1 MTPILSPLK
10 PAALGVTLSLAALA
24 PAFAQDYPT
33 QNIDLVVP
41 FAPGGAVDTT
51 ARLIADAANAHLDG
65 VEIQVSNRAGG
76 GGIVGQNYVAQAEP
90 DGYTVLAITSSVVT
104 NPRLSGAPY
113 AITDFTPVA
122 AYNLDPQVIAV
133 PADSRFASI
142 EDFVAAATEAP
153 LTMSVAGIGTS
164 HHMSGLALE
173 AAGDMQFTYLPSNGF
188 GQQLQMVLGGH
199 VDGAFWPLGEAA
211 SHAQGGTV
219 RLLAVAAEERD
230 PNFPDVPTFEEA
242 GLGLPLWATFRGLA
256 VPAGT
261 PDEVV
266 AFLSDLMQTVAED
279 EGFQQ
284 RFTEA
289 GYTVSFRPAARFAE
303 IINAYDATSSAIIEE
318 HGLGQ

>member
-1 MTPILSPLK
+1 MTNLLSPLK
-10 PAALGVTLSLAALA
+10 PVALGLSLSLPALLPAA
-24 PAFAQDYPT
+24 AQDYPS
-33 QNIDLVVP
+33 QDIDLVVP

-51 ARLIADAANAHLDG
+51 ARLIADAMNAHLEG
-65 VEIQVSNRAGG
+65 AQVQVSNRAGG

-90 DGYTVLAITSSVVT
+90 DGYTVLTITSSVVT

-113 AITDFTPVA
+113 EITDFTPVA

-133 PADSRFASI
+133 PADSRFTSI

-153 LTMSVAGIGTS
+153 LTMSIAGIGTS

-173 AAGDMQFTYLPSNGF
+173 AAGDMQFTYLPANGF

-211 SHAQGGTV
+211 SHAQGGTI

-230 PNFPDVPTFEEA
+230 PAFPDVPTFEEA
-242 GLGLPLWATFRGLA
+242 GLGLNLWATFRGLA

-261 PDEVV
+261 PDEAV
-266 AFLSDLMQTVAED
+266 AFLSDLMQEISQE
-279 EGFQQ
+279 EGFVG
-284 RFTEA
+284 RMAEA

-303 IINAYDATSSAIIEE
+303 IIADYDAVSSAIIEE
-318 HGLGQ
+318 NGLGQ